1 VSDDE
6 FRALVNA
13 LRSGSEE
20 AGWQLVERYGDR
32 IRRAVRRALDPRLR
46 PKFDSMDF
54 VQLAWLSFF
63 RRPEYLDRFD
73 NPGQLAQFLVQMAMN
88 KLREEAR
95 RRLRLQKYGVRRE
108 RNVDNLSTEDREGLR
123 ARGPSPV
130 DVAAAREQWQRIVD
144 TQPQRYRE
152 IVEMRLQGFTFVEI
166 AESLGIAESTARRA
180 ISKLVRRFAA

>member
-1 VSDDE
+1 MADE
-6 FRALVNA
+6 AFCALVRE
-13 LRSGSEE
+13 LRSGNEQ
-20 AGWQLVERYGDR
+20 AGWQLVERYGER
-32 IRRAVRRALDPRLR
+32 IRRAIRRALDPRLR

-95 RRLRLQKYGVRRE
+95 RRLRLQKYDVRRE
-108 RNVDNLSTEDREGLR
+108 RNVDNLPAEDRDGLH

-130 DVAAAREQWQRIVD
+130 DIAAAREQWQRIVD
-144 TQPQRYRE
+144 TQPERYRE
-152 IVEMRLQGFTFVEI
+152 IVEMRLQGFTFPEI

-180 ISKLVRRFAA
+180 IRKLVRRFAA